1 MFTGIIIE
9 LGKVYDIKKLHNG
22 ARLKIISNEI
32 IKEASLGDSIS
43 VNGVC
48 LTITEMDI
56 TKGIMSFDVSY
67 ETFNK
72 TTLGEIK
79 KGDPVNLEPALT
91 LKTKLG
97 GHLVSGHVEGIG
109 IIKSIDNFGDYLKIE
124 IEAPQDVLRYCI
136 KKGSIAIDGI
146 SLTIVDVFPSSFTV
160 VIIPHTSKMTTIGIK
175 KIGDKVNLESDII
188 AKYVE
193 KFVKQT
199 NVGKDDN
206 LIEKLKNYGFIQE

>member
-22 ARLKIISNEI
+22 ARLKIISSEI

-67 ETFNK
+67 ETLNK
-72 TTLGEIK
+72 TTLGEVK

-109 IIKSIDNFGDYLKIE
+109 KIKGIDNFGDYLKIE